1 MRSERPLQV
10 FSNARIVV
18 LYDEGAHMSDDVTPV
33 LDLSAVLDTSPPSDP
48 TRRVYT
54 NRHLDMSEIKAIGF
68 DMDYTLVQYH
78 QRPMDELAIRKTI
91 DKLIES
97 HGYPEEIREAKI
109 DHDFIIRGLVVDKQT
124 GHICKL
130 DQDRVVGRCYHGY
143 QPVSDEE
150 RRALYGTKPISLS
163 SSRFIRVDTLFSL
176 PESTLMA
183 GIIEHYKLKGA
194 PLPKT
199 PGELC
204 IDIRNSI
211 DEAHCDNSLK
221 AEIIA
226 DLNKYVIKDP
236 DLAPT
241 LHKLKSAGKKLFLLT
256 NSEHYY
262 TDAVMR
268 FLLDG
273 ALPFFESWRDYFDV
287 SIVSGRKPSFFQDP
301 NPFVRLDESGLP
313 LEEPVQSFMPR
324 AIYKGGNLQ
333 ELERLMRLTGD
344 SILYVGDHVY
354 SDILLSKR
362 SAWWRTALVIQEMEE
377 GISKALEQSAQVSR
391 LQRLDE
397 AARLLDDSINYH
409 LTLTRSLERVQKLI
423 FALTSPETHVIDTTR
438 DKAHREIERK
448 RAQLAQTLAEM
459 EALETEVERTFNK
472 YWGQTFRERH
482 ELSLFGDQVET
493 YADIYTSKVSNFLFY
508 SPDQHFRA
516 ARNFMPHE
524 RENLK
529 GAPPPPSPE
538 ER

>member
-1 MRSERPLQV
+1 
-10 FSNARIVV
+10 
-18 LYDEGAHMSDDVTPV
+18 
-33 LDLSAVLDTSPPSDP
+33 
-48 TRRVYT
+48 
-54 NRHLDMSEIKAIGF
+54 
-68 DMDYTLVQYH
+68 
-78 QRPMDELAIRKTI
+78 
-91 DKLIES
+91 
-97 HGYPEEIREAKI
+97 
-109 DHDFIIRGLVVDKQT
+109 
-124 GHICKL
+124 
-130 DQDRVVGRCYHGY
+130 
-143 QPVSDEE
+143 
-150 RRALYGTKPISLS
+150 
-163 SSRFIRVDTLFSL
+163 
-176 PESTLMA
+176 
-183 GIIEHYKLKGA
+183 
-194 PLPKT
+194 
-199 PGELC
+199 
-204 IDIRNSI
+204 
-211 DEAHCDNSLK
+211 
-221 AEIIA
+221 
-226 DLNKYVIKDP
+226 
-236 DLAPT
+236 
-241 LHKLKSAGKKLFLLT
+241 
-256 NSEHYY
+256 
-262 TDAVMR
+262 MR

>member
-1 MRSERPLQV
+1 
-10 FSNARIVV
+10 
-18 LYDEGAHMSDDVTPV
+18 MSDDIKPA

-54 NRHLDMSEIKAIGF
+54 NRNLDMSEIKAIGF
-68 DMDYTLVQYH
+68 DMDYTLAQYH

-97 HGYPEEIREAKI
+97 HGYPEEIREAEL
-109 DHDFIIRGLVVDKQT
+109 DLDFIIRGLVVDKQT

-183 GIIEHYKLKGA
+183 GIIEHYKRKGA

-204 IDIRNSI
+204 GDIRQSI

-262 TDAVMR
+262 TDAVMS

-301 NPFVRLDESGLP
+301 NPFVRLDEAGQP
-313 LEEPVQSFMPR
+313 TEEAVQSFAPR
-324 AIYKGGNLQ
+324 AVYKGGNLQ

-377 GISKALEQSAQVSR
+377 GISKALGQAPQLSR
-391 LQRLDE
+391 LARLDE
-397 AARLLDDSINYH
+397 AARRLDDSVNYH

-438 DKAHREIERK
+438 DKAHKEIEKK
-448 RAQLAQTLAEM
+448 RAQLAQLLAEM
-459 EALETEVERTFNK
+459 EELETEVESTFNK

-524 RENLK
+524 RENLRRLE
-529 GAPPPPSPE
+529 GE
-538 ER
+538 EG